1 MPVIMSLCH
10 NNLVTN
16 YLSII
21 IFINLIQLYIQS
33 VYPVTSMN
41 KTLITD
47 FTNVLQVM
55 PLGNKCLGTT
65 KGS

>member
-1 MPVIMSLCH
+1 MSVIMSLCH

-21 IFINLIQLYIQS
+21 IFINLIQLKIQS
-33 VYPVTSMN
+33 VYPVTSMS

-47 FTNVLQVM
+47 FTNVLQVT
-55 PLGNKCLGTT
+55 PLGKKCLGTT